1 MDLDLRQMVMAL
13 ARALDLVGVDDV
25 GHGQRVAYMAVE
37 CARWLGWSE
46 GDQDCLLNASLLHD
60 CGVSSTRSHQ
70 GIAGAFDPSD
80 TWAHCRRGA
89 GILEGFGPLAH
100 LAPMVLH
107 HHTCWQELPG
117 QGVAP
122 ALGRFANLI
131 HLADRADALAI
142 PWHRS
147 GMILHHMGG
156 LRKRM
161 AEGRGSHFSPEG
173 LEAFLALSRA
183 EAFWLSQSQE
193 YLDQT
198 VTELA
203 GAGPA
208 LPAGP
213 GDVQR
218 FALAMAG
225 IVDAKSPFTAQHSL
239 GVARVALALAAL
251 AGLAPE
257 QGRRLEVA
265 ALLHDVGKLSI
276 PDEILEYPSKLSDED
291 RSTMRR
297 HSFATYQIL
306 RRIGG
311 LEELALWAA
320 LHHESLSS
328 DGYPFRLGPERLP
341 LEARILKVADV
352 YQAMAQTR
360 PYRGP
365 WRPDQ
370 ILGLLREM
378 VASAEL
384 DPALVDLVAG
394 NLELCHRAAVGAAA

>member
-1 MDLDLRQMVMAL
+1 
-13 ARALDLVGVDDV
+13 
-25 GHGQRVAYMAVE
+25 
-37 CARWLGWSE
+37 
-46 GDQDCLLNASLLHD
+46 
-60 CGVSSTRSHQ
+60 
-70 GIAGAFDPSD
+70 
-80 TWAHCRRGA
+80 
-89 GILEGFGPLAH
+89 
-100 LAPMVLH
+100 
-107 HHTCWQELPG
+107 
-117 QGVAP
+117 
-122 ALGRFANLI
+122 
-131 HLADRADALAI
+131 
-142 PWHRS
+142 
-147 GMILHHMGG
+147 
-156 LRKRM
+156 
-161 AEGRGSHFSPEG
+161 
-173 LEAFLALSRA
+173 
-183 EAFWLSQSQE
+183 
-193 YLDQT
+193 
-198 VTELA
+198 
-203 GAGPA
+203 
-208 LPAGP
+208 
-213 GDVQR
+213 
-218 FALAMAG
+218 
-225 IVDAKSPFTAQHSL
+225 
-239 GVARVALALAAL
+239 VARVALALAAL